1 MQKHL
6 RSCRINHYTT
16 LRGTSKRKNKIST
29 TYKAAFLTP
38 TQENRNAAF
47 FMPSC
52 YAVRANKALIYAAL
66 RAWKWERQGLIPFP
80 SKPRF
85 YCVTNPT
92 KRSDEAMAVFRVE
105 KNKGYTV
112 MSNHHASGFKLPYF
126 LLISYCMQSFSRQ
139 RTKSVVPSAAR
150 SLYQN
155 RTASNTARTAGS
167 GLPADRQPSAWG
179 NGVRRLRDKGKKSL
193 DLQGINDVKL
203 A

>member
-1 MQKHL
+1 MLLFSTWFTNKLVDCLEKCLIYGHIRRFANWFYYSFTTFNELSLDMQKHL

-66 RAWKWERQGLIPFP
+66 RARKWERQGLIPFP

-85 YCVTNPT
+85 YCVTNP
-92 KRSDEAMAVFRVE
+92 KQRSYE
-105 KNKGYTV
+105 
-112 MSNHHASGFKLPYF
+112 LW
-126 LLISYCMQSFSRQ
+126 QFSE
-139 RTKSVVPSAAR
+139 
-150 SLYQN
+150 
-155 RTASNTARTAGS
+155 
-167 GLPADRQPSAWG
+167 W
-179 NGVRRLRDKGKKSL
+179 NGTR
-193 DLQGINDVKL
+193 
-203 A
+203 ATP

>member
-1 MQKHL
+1 MEKRLNSNLLKASFLSIISKKLVDCLEKCLIYGHIRRFADWFYYSFTTFNELSLDMQKHL

-66 RAWKWERQGLIPFP
+66 RARKWERQGLIPYP

-92 KRSDEAMAVFRVE
+92 K
-105 KNKGYTV
+105 GV
-112 MSNHHASGFKLPYF
+112 MKLW
-126 LLISYCMQSFSRQ
+126 QFSAWK
-139 RTKSVVPSAAR
+139 RTKVI
-150 SLYQN
+150 
-155 RTASNTARTAGS
+155 
-167 GLPADRQPSAWG
+167 
-179 NGVRRLRDKGKKSL
+179 RLWATTIYATR
-193 DLQGINDVKL
+193 NFP
-203 A
+203 